1 MYKLVLLVFL
11 LLGCMSKVSLSIVP
25 ARFSLNADR
34 LVPSLKVIQIQ
45 RDILEV
51 DGHWAFMIL
60 PVGAENSKLPIPWIW
75 YAPTFASGLPG
86 SEENWMIQEFLKVGI
101 AVAGVDIGESQ
112 GNVEGRKVYS
122 DFYYELVSKH
132 HFASRPALLA
142 RSRGGL
148 MLYNWAV
155 ENPDKLIGIG
165 GIYPVCNLLDYPGI
179 EIAAKAYNISLDELN
194 KTLSAHNPVARVEPL
209 AKAGIPILHIH
220 GDKDVA
226 VPIKT
231 NSEAMARQYKKFGG
245 KMTVLIQK
253 GHGHDLW
260 AGYFHNKKLVDFLIK
275 QAKKGSGQLINSI
288 N

>member
-1 MYKLVLLVFL
+1 VH
-11 LLGCMSKVSLSIVP
+11 
-25 ARFSLNADR
+25 
-34 LVPSLKVIQIQ
+34 SLKVIQIQ

-60 PVGAENSKLPIPWIW
+60 PVGAENSELPIPWIW

-122 DFYYELVSKH
+122 AFYYELVSKH
-132 HFASRPALLA
+132 HFAARPALLA

-148 MLYNWAV
+148 MLYNWAA
-155 ENPDKLIGIG
+155 ENPDKLSGIG

-179 EIAAKAYNISLDELN
+179 EIAAKAYNISSDELN
-194 KTLSAHNPVARVEPL
+194 KTLSAHNPIARVKPL
-209 AKAGIPILHIH
+209 AQAGIPILHIH
-220 GDKDVA
+220 GDNDVA

-260 AGYFHNKKLVDFLIK
+260 TGYFHNKKLVYFLIK
-275 QAKKGSGQLINSI
+275 QAKKGSGQLNNNIS
-288 N
+288 